1 MKHNLAQKIISRSEA
16 DAVIDIT
23 IPSSCDYFDG
33 HFPVFQLLPAVG
45 QFDIAVHASS
55 EIFGTSSFVTAARRM
70 KFTRAVRPDSTV
82 RLSLSLNKDKKMI
95 TYSFAVPDG
104 SFVYSTGTFAVSEE
118 SA

>member
-1 MKHNLAQKIISRSEA
+1 MNHDLIEKIISRSES
-16 DAVIDIT
+16 DAVVDIT
-23 IPSSCDYFDG
+23 IPASCDYFDG
-33 HFPVFQLLPAVG
+33 HFPVFHLLPAVG

-55 EIFGTSSFVTAARRM
+55 EVFGTSSFVTAARRM

-95 TYSFAVPDG
+95 TYSFYVPDG
-104 SFVYSTGTFAVSEE
+104 SSVYSTGTFVVSQE